1 MFLWPQP
8 NEEVHL
14 NILADVCERF
24 IFVHK
29 DERVRRYLGRLT
41 SWRAYSAALMI
52 ASACMTLASND
63 CVKSIVTIRSN

>member
-29 DERVRRYLGRLT
+29 DERVRRYLGRLAPQAEGSST
-41 SWRAYSAALMI
+41 EPALDM
-52 ASACMTLASND
+52 A
-63 CVKSIVTIRSN
+63 